1 MLRHA
6 LFREIQDLYAF
17 LMNFMLNWKSGKVP
31 EFTHADHS
39 HSDPGRYV
47 VVGMLG
53 CVLVLILSGIDDL
66 RVLFGRDDA
75 PAMNPAESHPTGR
88 PESVILAH
96 K

>member
-1 MLRHA
+1 MLIIAIRI
-6 LFREIQDLYAF
+6 LEGMF
-17 LMNFMLNWKSGKVP
+17 
-31 EFTHADHS
+31 
-39 HSDPGRYV
+39 